1 MIITSKRRGKF
12 CHAGTSQTV
21 KPSPLD
27 TGDSPC
33 IKSDRSAAMTDAALL
48 LDMTDG
54 VALITLNRPRQR
66 NSLTRTLASNLR
78 DAVADIARNPAVRAV
93 LLRAEGEHF
102 MVGAD
107 LHWLATLVDPMP
119 HDRLATLV
127 GAAPHDGDDNA
138 VDLQRAAR
146 RRVEVAAIIDDV
158 HAAILGLRQLPQ
170 PVVIAV
176 RGAVAGFGLSL
187 ACAADLLLAA
197 DDARFTVAY
206 NALGASTDGGLAW
219 HLPRLIGAQRAM
231 AMALLNET
239 IDAATAQQAGLVY
252 RVTRGD
258 ELDAAALALAR
269 RLAQGPAAG
278 QASIKRL
285 INFSAERTLAQH
297 LQQEADAFL
306 AACDSVDFAEGVR
319 AFVAKRPPRFGQP

>member
-1 MIITSKRRGKF
+1 
-12 CHAGTSQTV
+12 
-21 KPSPLD
+21 
-27 TGDSPC
+27 
-33 IKSDRSAAMTDAALL
+33 MTDAPLL
-48 LDMTDG
+48 LNIEDG
-54 VALITLNRPRQR
+54 VALLTLNRPRQR
-66 NSLTRTLASNLR
+66 NSLTRALASSLR
-78 DAVADIARNPAVRAV
+78 AAVAEIGHNPAVRAV

-107 LHWLATLVDPMP
+107 LHWLATLV
-119 HDRLATLV
+119 
-127 GAAPHDGDDNA
+127 GAAPRDGDDTA
-138 VDLQRAAR
+138 ADLQRSAR

-158 HAAILGLRQLPQ
+158 HAAIAGLRQLPQ

-176 RGAVAGFGLSL
+176 RGAAAGFGLSL

-239 IDAATAQQAGLVY
+239 MDAAMAQQAGLVY
-252 RVTRGD
+252 RVTRSD
-258 ELDAAALALAR
+258 ELDAAAMALAR

-285 INFSAERTLAQH
+285 LNFSAERTLAQH
-297 LQQEADAFL
+297 LHTEADAFL
-306 AACDSVDFAEGVR
+306 AACDSADFAEGVR
-319 AFVAKRPPRFGQP
+319 AFIAKRAPRFGQP